1 MKYFIVDDSATI
13 RAMLSNIIEEEGLGT
28 VAGEAED
35 GSEVYADIL
44 AKQNIDILIIDLL
57 MPNRDGIETVREIAP
72 FFQGKI
78 IMVSQVE
85 TKDMIGEAYQ
95 LGVDHYI
102 TKPINRLEVVNIL
115 KNVSDHLRLE
125 KSLNDIQKS
134 LSFLRD
140 HTQKPESKKPLGKK
154 QNPIVTSGKNI
165 LLELG
170 LIGESG
176 NKDLLDILAV
186 LEKLEENG
194 VRETPSLKDL
204 YELAIIKRL
213 GPTASATEIKKEIKA
228 CEQRIRRAIHQALEH
243 IASLGLTDYT
253 NPKFENY
260 ASSFFDYS
268 QVRMKMLELEGKK
281 GHEENCNTRINIKKF
296 IQALY
301 MEAREHHP
309 R

>member
-1 MKYFIVDDSATI
+1 LRYFIVDDSTTV
-13 RAMLSNIIEEEGLGT
+13 RAMLSNIIEEDALGT
-28 VAGEAED
+28 VVGEAED

-44 AKQNIDILIIDLL
+44 AKQNIDILLIDLL

-78 IMVSQVE
+78 IMISQVE
-85 TKDMIGEAYQ
+85 TKDMIGEAYE

-115 KNVSDHLRLE
+115 KKVSDHLRLE
-125 KSLNDIQKS
+125 KSLTDIQKS
-134 LSFLRD
+134 LSFLSD
-140 HTQKPESKKPLGKK
+140 HTLKPEPKRHLRDK

-213 GPTASATEIKKEIKA
+213 GPSTSTLEIKKEIKA

-243 IASLGLTDYT
+243 TASLGLTDYT

-268 QVRMKMLELEGKK
+268 QVRIKMLELEGRSY
-281 GHEENCNTRINIKKF
+281 EENSHTRINIKKF
-296 IQALY
+296 IHALF
-301 MEAREHHP
+301 MEAKEHHS